1 MARPKLELPLPF
13 EQIMRRHERD
23 IMRFLLRALGDRDD
37 AADLFQETWL
47 RAYRAYPRLA
57 ADREVRSLLY
67 AIAVNLCRN
76 RARDGARRRR
86 VIVADDQQDSAAE
99 RAGKTHRSHNENEGY
114 ATVRLG
120 ELISAL
126 PERQREALQ
135 LRYFAGL
142 DYPEIAKIMKCSQPA
157 ARVALVFSCSA
168 PSAARPADVARILKI
183 NDNTQTHELGNKLMV
198 AVSEACNAGVSRIVV
213 QRAATGK
220 SLKWAPAR
228 EIDTSV
234 AAN

>member
-13 EQIMRRHERD
+13 EQIMRRHERE
-23 IMRFLLRALGDRDD
+23 IMRYLLRALGDRDD

-47 RAYRAYPRLA
+47 RAYRAYPRLE
-57 ADREVRSLLY
+57 ADREIRPWLY

-76 RARDGARRRR
+76 RARDGARRMR
-86 VIVADDQQDSAAE
+86 VIVGDDQQNSAAKQT
-99 RAGKTHRSHNENEGY
+99 GKTSHNENEGY

-142 DYPEIAKIMKCSQPA
+142 DYPEIAEIMKCSQPA
-157 ARVALVFSCSA
+157 ARANVSQAL
-168 PSAARPADVARILKI
+168 RKLK
-183 NDNTQTHELGNKLMV
+183 
-198 AVSEACNAGVSRIVV
+198 SR
-213 QRAATGK
+213 
-220 SLKWAPAR
+220 W
-228 EIDTSV
+228 
-234 AAN
+234 